1 MRLHT
6 RKHLVGLSLLGGA
19 LLALAGCDSESNGKS
34 NTTPTTIAP
43 TTIAPTTSQP
53 LKSGDPVPVPDIG
66 PPAIAYKLDPLPP
79 PGPIPRVLLSSGHAK
94 TCLVKAG
101 DVMPAMSLVDLDGST
116 TTLADYYGQRV
127 TIVIFWTTDHAYAQQ
142 EFREV
147 QRDYVDA
154 YKNRGVNVIGVNVG
168 QSANAIRKEVEAAKA
183 TFPQL
188 IDVDGKNLEKIASE
202 RLPRTYVL
210 DAKGRILWL
219 DIEYSLATRRL
230 LRETMAA
237 IFHESP
243 AGP

>member
-6 RKHLVGLSLLGGA
+6 KKHLVGSVLLSGA
-19 LLALAGCDSESNGKS
+19 LLAITGCSSESNGKS

-43 TTIAPTTSQP
+43 KSSQQP
-53 LKSGDPVPVPDIG
+53 SSSDPVPVPDIG
-66 PPAIAYKLDPLPP
+66 PPAIAYELDPLPP
-79 PGPIPRVLLSSGHAK
+79 PGPIPRVLLSSAHAK

-101 DVMPAMSLVDLDGST
+101 DLMPAMSLVDLDGST
-116 TTLADYYGQRV
+116 TTLADHYGQRV

-168 QSANAIRKEVEAAKA
+168 ESANAIRKEVEAAKA

-188 IDVDGKNLEKIASE
+188 IDVDGKNLEKIATE

-210 DAKGRILWL
+210 DSKGRILWF